1 MIKIQKTS
9 KDGGKICEFWELTD
23 EDKAKMKA
31 ENEKC
36 KAEMEARKQKN
47 A

>member
-1 MIKIQKTS
+1 MIKIQKQG
-9 KDGGKICEFWELTD
+9 KDGKMHDFWQLTD

-31 ENEKC
+31 EYEKR
-36 KAEMEARKQKN
+36 KAEMEAKKQK

>member
-1 MIKIQKTS
+1 MIKIQKQG
-9 KDGGKICEFWELTD
+9 KDGKIHDFWQLTD

-31 ENEKC
+31 ESEKR
-36 KAEMEARKQKN
+36 KAEMEARKNKE